1 MSFHGEGEPGIME
14 GPADV
19 PYQIAD
25 AHLPEAALVFD
36 AATALDTTMDMVDLQ
51 PPLVECL
58 VCHVLLPRELLP
70 QIELNSTVA
79 MPETAQTQR
88 GTPAETP
95 AVEATRPREPYM
107 TPPVDIYETP
117 ESLVVIADVPGIDPA
132 HLEVRVDQNIL
143 TLRGQTQSQMPG
155 DLRYREYTLVS
166 FFRQFELGEQ
176 IDQDGIRAELKQGV
190 LTLTLA
196 KAAKAQP

>member
-1 MSFHGEGEPGIME
+1 MAEP
-14 GPADV
+14 
-19 PYQIAD
+19 
-25 AHLPEAALVFD
+25 
-36 AATALDTTMDMVDLQ
+36 
-51 PPLVECL
+51 
-58 VCHVLLPRELLP
+58 
-70 QIELNSTVA
+70 TVA
-79 MPETAQTQR
+79 MPETVQTQAV
-88 GTPAETP
+88 TPPETP
-95 AVEATRPREPYM
+95 AVEATRPREQYM

-132 HLEVRVDQNIL
+132 HLEVRVDKNIL
-143 TLRGQTQSQMPG
+143 TLRGQSQSQMLG

-196 KAAKAQP
+196 KAAKAQPRAITVNAA